1 MATETQTF
9 TYDPSQD
16 TLIDEANEARDA
28 ETLAIGEK
36 MIAEQENLLAGKY
49 KSTEDLEKA
58 YLELQKKQGEVSK
71 EDTTTTEETVE
82 ENTDEVQYDK
92 NFFYNED
99 GSIKYENT
107 EQLYGAQ
114 LNDIFKENNIDL
126 YEMNEYFAKNE
137 GTLNEEMYASLDK
150 AGLNKDVVSSY
161 LQGLRQ
167 DLGWEAAPE
176 APSLSEAEVTAV
188 HNIAGGQEGYNQLM
202 QWASDNI
209 AADDIKN
216 FDEVIETGNK
226 AAVTFAVKAL
236 MGQFEDAQGRDSTLL
251 QGKKSA
257 PTEIYR
263 SMSEVVRDMN
273 KPEYDTDDAYRED
286 VRRKLEM
293 SNLKV

>member
-36 MIAEQENLLAGKY
+36 MMAEQENLLAGKY

-209 AADDIKN
+209 SADDIKN

-236 MGQFEDAQGRDSTLL
+236 MGQFEDAQGRDSTLI

>member
-36 MIAEQENLLAGKY
+36 MMAEQENLLAGKY

-209 AADDIKN
+209 SADDIKN

-236 MGQFEDAQGRDSTLL
+236 MGQFEDAQGRDSTLI

-293 SNLKV
+293 SNLKG

>member
-1 MATETQTF
+1 MATETQTY

-28 ETLAIGEK
+28 ENLAVGEK
-36 MIAEQENLLAGKY
+36 MMAEQENLLAGKY

-209 AADDIKN
+209 SADDIKN

-236 MGQFEDAQGRDSTLL
+236 MGQFEDAQGRDSTLI

-273 KPEYDTDDAYRED
+273 KPEYETDDAYRDD

>member
-1 MATETQTF
+1 MATETQTY
-9 TYDPSQD
+9 TYDPTQD
-16 TLIDEANEARDA
+16 ALIDEASEARDA

-36 MIAEQENLLAGKY
+36 MMAEQENLLAGKY

-58 YLELQKKQGEVSK
+58 YLELQKKQGKPTKSETL
-71 EDTTTTEETVE
+71 ETEETVE
-82 ENTDEVQYDK
+82 EETEEVQYNK
-92 NFFYNED
+92 EFFYKED
-99 GSIKYENT
+99 GSFNYDNT
-107 EQLYGAQ
+107 EELYGSK
-114 LNDIFKENNIDL
+114 LNTVFKENNIDL
-126 YEMNEYFAKNE
+126 YAMNEYFAQNE
-137 GTLNEEMYASLDK
+137 GTLSEEMYSSLAD
-150 AGLNKDVVSSY
+150 AGLNKDVVGSY
-161 LQGLRQ
+161 LQGLRT

-176 APSLSEAEVTAV
+176 TPSLSEAEVTAV

-202 QWASDNI
+202 GWASENI
-209 AADDIKN
+209 PAEDIKN
-216 FDEVIETGNK
+216 FDDVIETGNK

-236 MGQFEDAQGRDSTLL
+236 MGQYEDAQGRDSTLI

-273 KPEYDTDDAYRED
+273 KPEYETDDAYRDD

>member
-202 QWASDNI
+202 GWASENI
-209 AADDIKN
+209 PAEDIKN
-216 FDEVIETGNK
+216 FDDVIETGNK

-236 MGQFEDAQGRDSTLL
+236 MGQYEDAQGRDSTLI

>member
-36 MIAEQENLLAGKY
+36 MMAEQENLLAGKY

-209 AADDIKN
+209 SADDIKN

-236 MGQFEDAQGRDSTLL
+236 MGQFEDAQGRDSTLI

-293 SNLKV
+293 STLKV

>member
-1 MATETQTF
+1 MATETQTY
-9 TYDPSQD
+9 TYDPTQD
-16 TLIDEANEARDA
+16 ALIDAADEARDA

-58 YLELQKKQGEVSK
+58 YLELQKKQGEPAK
-71 EDTTTTEETVE
+71 AETPETEETVE
-82 ENTDEVQYDK
+82 EKTEEVEYNK
-92 NFFYNED
+92 EFFYNED
-99 GSIKYENT
+99 GSFNYDNT
-107 EQLYGAQ
+107 EELYGSK
-114 LNDIFKENNIDL
+114 LNSVFKENNIDL
-126 YEMNEYFAKNE
+126 YAMNEHFAQNE
-137 GTLNEEMYASLDK
+137 GTLSEEMYASLAD
-150 AGLNKDVVSSY
+150 AGLNKDVVGSY
-161 LQGLRQ
+161 LQGLRK

-202 QWASDNI
+202 GWASENI
-209 AADDIKN
+209 PAEDIKN
-216 FDEVIETGNK
+216 FDDVIETGNK

-236 MGQFEDAQGRDSTLL
+236 MGQYEDAQGRDSTLI